1 MKRSVGPLPCP
12 KLTLMSCVAAVAVGM
27 RIPATPTATS
37 QDGHGG
43 WNCVSRFSWW
53 TAEQTGHL
61 LFEIFVEVF
70 AGCCGRLARF
80 GLRLELGFGS
90 RLEFLFRL
98 RLKFRIDP
106 GFMIAQRRACACVI
120 PFDRCAGQMPCE
132 GVGNRCSAF
141 RRGRTTERGLELLR
155 HFSKVVIGLR
165 RRRVAHRCG

>member
-1 MKRSVGPLPCP
+1 MKRSVGPVACP
-12 KLTLMSCVAAVAVGM
+12 KLTLMSCVAAVAVAM

-43 WNCVSRFSWW
+43 WNYVSRFSWW

-90 RLEFLFRL
+90 RLEFRFCLGLEFRL
-98 RLKFRIDP
+98 EPRFV
-106 GFMIAQRRACACVI
+106 IAQGRACACVTS
-120 PFDRCAGQMPCE
+120 FARCAGQMACE
-132 GVGNRCSAF
+132 GVGS
-141 RRGRTTERGLELLR
+141 RR
-155 HFSKVVIGLR
+155 S
-165 RRRVAHRCG
+165 